1 MAHRGGRYASHAIL
15 RRRCAFRRAS
25 RSRKANSAARRYE
38 FLTLFMN
45 IAIIAAAGAGT
56 RMASDRPKQFLLLAG
71 TPLIIHTLRVFEQC
85 ESIDEVIVVLP
96 AAESAG
102 FLSLAAKY
110 GLRKVSRVVP
120 GGVTRA
126 DSVKR
131 GLMAIRAATAEIVA
145 VHDGV
150 RPFVTVEEIDAV
162 VAAARTDGAA
172 ILVAPVTDTIKQV
185 RDGHVMQSLDRGE
198 LRRALT
204 PQCFQYELLREAY
217 QTADVTDP
225 SVTDESVL
233 VEKLGIPISVID
245 GNPRNIK
252 ITTVEDLV
260 MAEAILKVSTD
271 YADYTEF

>member
-1 MAHRGGRYASHAIL
+1 
-15 RRRCAFRRAS
+15 
-25 RSRKANSAARRYE
+25 
-38 FLTLFMN
+38 MN

-56 RMASDRPKQFLLLAG
+56 RMASNQPKQFLLLAG
-71 TPLIIHTLRVFEQC
+71 TPVIIHTLRVFEQC
-85 ESIDEVIVVLP
+85 ESIHEVIVVLP

-102 FLSLAAKY
+102 FLSLAGKH

-120 GGVTRA
+120 GGATRA

-131 GLMAIRAATAEIVA
+131 GLLAIRAATAEIVA

-150 RPFVTVEEIDAV
+150 RPFVTAEEIDTV
-162 VAAARTDGAA
+162 VAAAQADGAA

-185 RDGHVMQSLDRGE
+185 GDQRVVRSLDRGE

-204 PQCFQYELLREAY
+204 PQCFRYDVLRQAY

-233 VEKLGIPISVID
+233 VEKLGVPISVID

-252 ITTVEDLV
+252 ITTVVDLAI
-260 MAEAILKVSTD
+260 AEAMLTAHDTD
-271 YADYTEF
+271 WNRD

>member
-1 MAHRGGRYASHAIL
+1 
-15 RRRCAFRRAS
+15 
-25 RSRKANSAARRYE
+25 
-38 FLTLFMN
+38 MN

-56 RMASDRPKQFLLLAG
+56 RLASDRPKQFLLLAG
-71 TPLIIHTLRVFEQC
+71 TPVLVHTLKVFEQC
-85 ESIDEVIVVLP
+85 ESIHEVIVVLP

-102 FLSLAAKY
+102 FLSLAGKH
-110 GLRKVSRVVP
+110 GLRKVARVVP

-131 GLMAIRAATAEIVA
+131 GLLAIRGATAEIVA

-162 VAAARTDGAA
+162 VAAAQTDGAA

-185 RDGHVMQSLDRGE
+185 KDQRVVATLDRGE

-217 QTADVTDP
+217 QNADVTDP

-233 VEKLGIPISVID
+233 VEKLGRPISVIE

-252 ITTVEDLV
+252 ITTVADLAI
-260 MAEAILKVSTD
+260 AEANVKD
-271 YADYTEF
+271 RNWD